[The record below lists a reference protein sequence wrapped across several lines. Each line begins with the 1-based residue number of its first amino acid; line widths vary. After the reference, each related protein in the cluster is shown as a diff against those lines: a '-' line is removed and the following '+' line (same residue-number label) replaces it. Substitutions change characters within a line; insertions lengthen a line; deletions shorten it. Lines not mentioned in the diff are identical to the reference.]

1 LKVLQSLEYA
11 FEMAIEEKTELVIF
25 SGDAYKTCN
34 PSATHQR
41 EFAKYSENIE
51 SNAANLEDS

>member
-1 LKVLQSLEYA
+1 
-11 FEMAIEEKTELVIF
+11 MAIEEKTELVIF